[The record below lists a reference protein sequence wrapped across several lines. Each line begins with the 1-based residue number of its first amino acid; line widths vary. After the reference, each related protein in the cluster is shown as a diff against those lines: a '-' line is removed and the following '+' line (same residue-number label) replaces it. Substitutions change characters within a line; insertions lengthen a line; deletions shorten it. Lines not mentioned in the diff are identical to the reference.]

1 MLTPFSVGPVWLVS
15 SVPFDKLQFPVP
27 LCHKFLE
34 IFLWNWKEWF
44 CPNQWISSTKL
55 CLFFWEIWGKSHRG
69 NPEQCREV
77 NSRVKVANKSMQKT
91 LCTGLVYTNIRYS
104 SARTKLQCNLY
115 GTEVQYK
122 EMTLQC
128 IIQCPIERKVVI
140 LWLLISLPRSWGK
153 SLASKNA
160 LQGR

>member
-1 MLTPFSVGPVWLVS
+1 MVLSKPVDIQHQI
-15 SVPFDKLQFPVP
+15 VPF
-27 LCHKFLE
+27 FLR
-34 IFLWNWKEWF
+34 NMRKKS
-44 CPNQWISSTKL
+44 Q
-55 CLFFWEIWGKSHRG
+55 GKPRTMPG
-69 NPEQCREV
+69 GDY
-77 NSRVKVANKSMQKT
+77 SRVKVANKSMQKT

-140 LWLLISLPRSWGK
+140 L
-153 SLASKNA
+153 
-160 LQGR
+160 